1 MSKIDSH
8 KTGIVVCLAA
18 FISLGGCGAQEET
31 KDADNTAT
39 TVPTAEA
46 PSDPQAAVAQCRT
59 CHTFGEGEPH
69 RVGPNLWGVHG
80 KAAASQP
87 GYQYSSA
94 LAGSGL
100 VWNDETLHAYL
111 ENPRKTVP
119 GGKMSFAGLRD
130 ETKRQAIIDYM
141 KSTASAPEHSAP
153 SD

>member
-1 MSKIDSH
+1 MSTIDSR
-8 KTGIVVCLAA
+8 KIGIVASCTA
-18 FISLGGCGAQEET
+18 FLILSGCGSQEEASV
-31 KDADNTAT
+31 ADNTAT

-69 RVGPNLWGVHG
+69 RVGPDLWGVHG

-100 VWNDETLHAYL
+100 VWDDETLHAYL

-141 KSTASAPEHSAP
+141 KSTASEPEQSAP